1 MAQFIPFAGLGYTLL
16 MHFFSYDDKIRSDP
30 NFSDDYLTKPHTWKA
45 SDFIPELF
53 TDIQKSKKSKNYN
66 KNEKFVDNLILQDL
80 EENGEIEKFTNDG
93 KMTPARWA
101 YVGVLL
107 LLIIIVRKLHGNHE

>member
-1 MAQFIPFAGLGYTLL
+1 MAQYLPLAGIGYTLL

-30 NFSDDYLTKPHTWKA
+30 NFSDDYLAKPHTWKA
-45 SDFIPELF
+45 SDFVPELF
-53 TDIQKSKKSKNYN
+53 SDIKKSKNLKNYD
-66 KNEKFVDNLILQDL
+66 KNERFVDNLILQDL
-80 EENGEIEKFTNDG
+80 EESGKLEKFSESG
-93 KMTPARWA
+93 EMTPTRWA